1 MRLGRIILALL
12 APLISFSAPAKPGIP
27 SEQQPPGIDSLAH
40 SILGL
45 LNTHSLDAQVNSH
58 AGKGSVA
65 RLFVQ
70 SAADFINPAKLAL
83 PRIELAASLNLSS
96 RQSRKLLLRC

>member
-45 LNTHSLDAQVNSH
+45 LNTHALDAQVNSH
-58 AGKGSVA
+58 AGKGSVP

-70 SAADFINPAKLAL
+70 SAADFITPAKAL